1 MNHFLSGA
9 LPRMFAI
16 LQTVLPVFILIAVG
30 YGAVR
35 SGYLKDDFADALNIF
50 AVRIA
55 VPVLLFGAMADID
68 LGRAFS
74 PPLLASFYAGAFFC
88 FAAGIV
94 VARAVFGRRPG
105 EAVAVGFAGTFS
117 NSVLLG
123 LPIIERAYGGATMT
137 MAFGIIALHAPA
149 IYAVGMITM
158 ELMRRDGRTLG
169 ETLKTAARSIVA
181 NPLMAGILAGLA
193 ANASGLVL
201 PEPLRAAVDM
211 LAAAAIPVAL
221 VGIGAALTRY
231 RLIAAFP
238 ETLTASAFSLI
249 VHPAI
254 AFGLT
259 HHVFGLSSA
268 AVHAAVVLAA
278 MPPGVNIYIFASLY
292 DRAVNLAAS
301 TLLLATAMS
310 VVTITVW
317 LYIVDGLLPL

>member
-1 MNHFLSGA
+1 MLD
-9 LPRMFAI
+9 I
-16 LQTVLPVFILIAVG
+16 LLTVLPVFILVGVG

-55 VPVLLFGAMADID
+55 VPVLLFRAMAGLELDQ
-68 LGRAFS
+68 AFS
-74 PPLLASFYAGAFFC
+74 PQLLISFYTGALVC
-88 FAAGIV
+88 FVGGII
-94 VARAVFGRRPG
+94 VARTVFKRRPG

-123 LPIIERAYGGATMT
+123 LPIIERAHGGETMT
-137 MAFGIIALHAPA
+137 MAFGIIALHAPLLYT
-149 IYAVGMITM
+149 IGMITM
-158 ELMRRDGRTLG
+158 ELMRRDGRTLRA
-169 ETLKTAARSIVA
+169 TLVGAFKSVLA

-193 ANASGLVL
+193 VNAAGIAL
-201 PEPLRAAVDM
+201 PEPVQAAVDM

-231 RLIAAFP
+231 KLTAALP
-238 ETLTASAFSLI
+238 ETLTVSGISLI

-254 AFGLT
+254 AFILS
-259 HHVFGLSSA
+259 HHVFGLSSV
-268 AVHAAVVLAA
+268 AVHAAVTLAA

-301 TLLLATAMS
+301 TLLMATALS
-310 VVTITVW
+310 VVSVTVW
-317 LYIVDGLLPL
+317 LYIIDALLPL

>member
-1 MNHFLSGA
+1 ML
-9 LPRMFAI
+9 AI
-16 LQTVLPVFILIAVG
+16 LQTILPVFILIGVG
-30 YGAVR
+30 YGAIR
-35 SGYLKDDFADALNIF
+35 TGYLKDDFANALNTF

-55 VPVLLFGAMADID
+55 VPVLLFRAMAGID
-68 LGRAFS
+68 LGQAFL
-74 PPLLASFYAGAFFC
+74 PPLLISFYAGVFFC

-94 VARAVFGRRPG
+94 VARKVFKRRPG

-123 LPIIERAYGGATMT
+123 LPIVERAYGEATMT
-137 MAFGIIALHAPA
+137 MAFGIIALHAPL
-149 IYAVGMITM
+149 IYTVGMITM

-169 ETLKTAARSIVA
+169 ETLRRAGRSIIA

-193 ANASGLVL
+193 VNASGLVL
-201 PEPLRAAVDM
+201 PEPLQASVDM

-231 RLIAAFP
+231 RLTAALP

-254 AFGLT
+254 AFVLS
-259 HHVFGLSSA
+259 HYVFGLSSV
-268 AVHAAVVLAA
+268 AVHAAVALAA
-278 MPPGVNIYIFASLY
+278 MPPGVNIYIFATLY

-301 TLLLATAMS
+301 TLLLATALS
-310 VVTITVW
+310 VVTISIW
-317 LYIVDGLLPL
+317 LYVVDTLLPL